1 MEAFVELNGDQRR
14 ETVNTRQRFQAWR
27 NAIQRENGYRGSMTW
42 GETAGEHY
50 LLRSYYDEHGRRRQ
64 KSLGR
69 KTSETERI
77 KSEYEASRQEAIA
90 SRTNL
95 DTVLDRQAAINRA
108 VGLGRVPILTAR
120 ILRQLDRR
128 GLVGRGL
135 RVVGTNALYAY
146 EAACGVFLD
155 SSLTTTEDIDL
166 LFDARARLHLVG
178 EDELPP
184 EGLLQILK
192 QVDRSFR
199 RTRQAF
205 RAENDE
211 GYLVDLIKPQ
221 ANPPWRAG
229 RGRISAGDDDLE
241 AAEIEGLTWL
251 ENAPAFE
258 QVAIDE
264 RGAPLRIVAPDPRA
278 FAIHKHWISTRA
290 ERNPIKKRRDEEQ
303 ARIVARLLRLFLPH
317 LPLEADQLRYLPGD
331 MVDRAIAAFAAG

>member
-1 MEAFVELNGDQRR
+1 MDSFVEFNGDQRR

-27 NAIQRENGYRGSMTW
+27 NAVQRENGYRGSMTW
-42 GETAGEHY
+42 GETAGEQY

-69 KTSETERI
+69 RSSETERI
-77 KSEYEASRQEAIA
+77 KSEYDISREEAVASRK
-90 SRTNL
+90 SL
-95 DTVLDRQAAINRA
+95 DAVVERQAAINRA

-146 EAACGVFLD
+146 EAACGVLLD
-155 SSLTTTEDIDL
+155 SSLTATEDIDL
-166 LFDARARLHLVG
+166 LLDARARLHLITD
-178 EDELPP
+178 DELPP
-184 EGLLQILK
+184 EGLLEILK
-192 QVDRSFR
+192 KVDRSFR
-199 RTRQAF
+199 RTRQSF

-211 GYLVDLIKPQ
+211 GYLVDLIKPL

-229 RGRISAGDDDLE
+229 RGRTSAADDLE

-251 ENAPAFE
+251 ENAPPFE

-278 FAIHKHWISTRA
+278 FAIHKHWVSTRV

-303 ARIVARLLRLFLPH
+303 ARTVARMLRLFLPQ
-317 LPLEADQLRYLPGD
+317 LPLEAEQLRYLPGD
-331 MVDRAIAAFAAG
+331 MIEKAVAAFAKG